1 MIQLDLPNPT
11 PSSPPNYP
19 FLRSYFHFRTEI
31 NILSSLNK
39 TRSGRVTLQGGVH
52 IRRCV
57 VTLRYQPA
65 RWYGSSIS
73 PHHVS
78 HREGGSGSHVVTRG
92 QLRGLLVVTC
102 VSRDVEC
109 NIVKVTRY
117 VTAQSVVTRA
127 QRALRSTLRLRTDS
141 SVNASTD

>member
-1 MIQLDLPNPT
+1 M
-11 PSSPPNYP
+11 
-19 FLRSYFHFRTEI
+19 
-31 NILSSLNK
+31 
-39 TRSGRVTLQGGVH
+39 
-52 IRRCV
+52 
-57 VTLRYQPA
+57 
-65 RWYGSSIS
+65 W
-73 PHHVS
+73 
-78 HREGGSGSHVVTRG
+78 SHVVTRG

-127 QRALRSTLRLRTDS
+127 QRDLRSTLRLRTDS